1 MSWRVSH
8 EEEEEWCLL
17 LMRLDDE
24 RVTTA
29 APLDGRPRELVGFGF
44 LGTVPKL
51 VGMCGPLVAILG
63 EGSSASAQATDGFY
77 AVRARLEV
85 KGSDDSLS
93 RRRRVV
99 QGQGGLPCCFD
110 HASSLCKGK
119 EWLRSFDGAV
129 SHKGGVKVVVASLGS

>member
-1 MSWRVSH
+1 M
-8 EEEEEWCLL
+8 C
-17 LMRLDDE
+17 
-24 RVTTA
+24 VTTAA

-85 KGSDDSLS
+85 GGGDDG
-93 RRRRVV
+93 RATTTCRARPRI
-99 QGQGGLPCCFD
+99 
-110 HASSLCKGK
+110 H
-119 EWLRSFDGAV
+119 
-129 SHKGGVKVVVASLGS
+129 